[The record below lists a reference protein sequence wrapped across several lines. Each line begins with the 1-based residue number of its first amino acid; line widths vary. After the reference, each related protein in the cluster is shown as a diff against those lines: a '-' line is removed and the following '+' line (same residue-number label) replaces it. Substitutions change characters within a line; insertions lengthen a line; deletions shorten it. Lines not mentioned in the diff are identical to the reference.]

1 MGTWELKTRR
11 GTVFLFSNQ
20 VATLCVPN
28 STSRSKLS
36 MNWKEVTLMTLVKPR
51 ETGLC
56 LELGN
61 KEFFGLEYFVW
72 KWSMLFSVCNH
83 KSLREVWEWGIHSFT
98 V

>member
-1 MGTWELKTRR
+1 MCSKFHFSFKTVHELE
-11 GTVFLFSNQ
+11 GGHIDDF
-20 VATLCVPN
+20 
-28 STSRSKLS
+28 
-36 MNWKEVTLMTLVKPR
+36 VKPR
-51 ETGLC
+51 EAELC